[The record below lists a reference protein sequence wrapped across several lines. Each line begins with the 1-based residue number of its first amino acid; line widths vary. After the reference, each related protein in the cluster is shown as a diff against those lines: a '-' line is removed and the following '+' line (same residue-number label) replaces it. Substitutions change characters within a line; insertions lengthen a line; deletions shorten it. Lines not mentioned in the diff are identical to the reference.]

1 MNGQRYGRL
10 GRQPQRSQILMS
22 METHSTRDDL
32 AFMRALVAEGANDY
46 SMFGQLYR
54 LAGLVFGGQVVL
66 QAGQIYGWFP
76 AGGLWSLGVGVAP
89 TLLFLASL
97 AVIVWRRRRDKRPSP
112 TGRAVNAAFGS
123 IGMGNL
129 ALLAVF
135 GVVAWRE
142 NSIFPLLIFPC
153 AVFVL
158 QAAAWLFAWTIRRR
172 AWLGLVAAGW
182 CVAGISMAANI
193 HSVPGYL
200 FSAGLGLLLC
210 MAIPGWTLV
219 RSSRRAA

>member
-1 MNGQRYGRL
+1 
-10 GRQPQRSQILMS
+10 MS
-22 METHSTRDDL
+22 AETHSARDDL

-46 SMFGQLYR
+46 SMFGMLYGI
-54 LAGLVFGGQVVL
+54 AGLIFGGQVLL
-66 QAGQIYGWFP
+66 QSGQIFGWFP
-76 AGGLWSLGVGVAP
+76 ADGLWALGVGIGP
-89 TLLFLASL
+89 TFVFLAAL
-97 AVIVWRRRRDKRPSP
+97 AVIIWRRRRDKRPSP

-142 NSIFPLLIFPC
+142 HSVSPWLIFPC

-158 QAAAWLFAWTIRRR
+158 QAAAWLFAWTLRRR

-182 CVAGISMAANI
+182 LVAGMSMAASI
-193 HSVPGYL
+193 HSVPAYL
-200 FSAGLGLLLC
+200 LSAGLGLLLC
-210 MAIPGWTLV
+210 MALPGWIMV
-219 RSSRRAA
+219 RLSRRAS